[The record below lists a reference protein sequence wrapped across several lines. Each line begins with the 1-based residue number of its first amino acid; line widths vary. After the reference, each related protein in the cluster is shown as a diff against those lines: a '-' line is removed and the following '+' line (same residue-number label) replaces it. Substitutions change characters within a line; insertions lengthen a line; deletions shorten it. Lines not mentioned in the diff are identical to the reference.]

1 MARLI
6 PDLSEAQLERFQSKA
21 EAAVYRAARANLGAQ
36 YLVLHGV
43 EWILRHEE
51 KDARDGEA
59 DFLICTQEGV
69 SVIEIKGGGI
79 SFDAATDSWTSVD
92 RSAQRHEIKD
102 PFRQGGQ
109 AKFAILAKL
118 KEHPKW

>member
-51 KDARDGEA
+51 NDARDGEA

-69 SVIEIKGGGI
+69 LVIEIKGGGI
-79 SFDAATDSWTSVD
+79 SFDAAADAWTSVD
-92 RSAQRHEIKD
+92 RSGRRHEIKD
-102 PFRQGGQ
+102 PFRQG
-109 AKFAILAKL
+109 
-118 KEHPKW
+118 